1 MAVWSEVA
9 WSALTDDKRLD
20 AEHYRPEY
28 LRQEGVIES
37 LPHERL
43 DAVADVTDGNHI
55 SIAEQFA
62 ESGIRYLRGQ
72 DLSDFFVSDSDPKF
86 IPEATF
92 RTLRRSHMKV
102 GDVLL
107 GVIATIGTVSLIAD
121 RFDKLTGNCKIA
133 ILRPHGIESEYLATY
148 FASSIGQREL
158 QRRARG
164 TVQTGVILPDLKAMP
179 IPLLDIATR
188 SKVKKKVRDAY
199 AQRKQ
204 AENAYAGAEALL
216 ESALGLEK
224 LDLTPRLFYERPYAD
239 VQVASRFDAEYFQPP
254 KTAVL
259 DALAKMPG
267 QPLCD
272 QYQSIRQL
280 WQPDTA
286 GASDQVR
293 NYDLTDA
300 LQPFLDDTV
309 EPATRE
315 TIASTKKKLKPGD
328 LVVSRL
334 RHYLKEIAVV
344 LAAGPIQMV
353 GSTEF
358 IVLRPQKGAVSV
370 EALLVYLRSKYVQ
383 TVLKWCQDGSNH
395 PRFHEGELLNL
406 RIPDV
411 VRDHQ
416 DQIVAKVQAS
426 IQARREARQLLD
438 EAKAIV
444 ESAIL
449 KTNNAVPNTFTDN
462 RDRWPK
468 MSDVDSLG

>member
-28 LRQEGVIES
+28 LRQEGAIES

-43 DAVADVTDGNHI
+43 DVVADVSDGNHI

-62 ESGIRYLRGQ
+62 DSGVRYLRGK
-72 DLSDFFVSDSDPKF
+72 DLSDFFISDSDPVF
-86 IPEATF
+86 IPEATY
-92 RTLRRSHMKV
+92 RTLPRSHMKD

-107 GVIATIGTVSLIAD
+107 GVVATIGTVSLVTG

-133 ILRPHGIESEYLATY
+133 IIRPRSIESEYLAAY
-148 FASSIGQREL
+148 FISPVGQREL
-158 QRRARG
+158 HRRARG

-179 IPLLDIATR
+179 IPLLDDATR
-188 SKVKKKVRDAY
+188 GKVKQKVEAAYAARRQAKDAY
-199 AQRKQ
+199 A
-204 AENAYAGAEALL
+204 EAEALL
-216 ESALGLEK
+216 ESTLGLDK

-239 VQVASRFDAEYFQPP
+239 VQAAARFDGEYYQPP
-254 KTAVL
+254 KMAVL
-259 DALAKMPG
+259 DALSKMPG
-267 QPLCD
+267 QPVSD
-272 QYQSIRQL
+272 QYRSIRQL

-286 GASDQVR
+286 GVSEQVR

-300 LQPFLDDTV
+300 LHPFLDQTV
-309 EPATRE
+309 EPATRD

-334 RHYLKEIAVV
+334 RSYLKEIAVV
-344 LAAGPIQMV
+344 LDTGPIPMV

-358 IVLRPQKGAVSV
+358 IVLRPQKGAVRV

-395 PRFHEGELLNL
+395 PRFDEMELLSL
-406 RIPDV
+406 RVPDV

-416 DQIVAKVQAS
+416 DEITAKVQAS
-426 IQARREARQLLD
+426 IQARRDAQRLLD
-438 EAKAIV
+438 EAKAMV
-444 ESAIL
+444 ENAIL
-449 KTNNAVPNTFTDN
+449 GEAG
-462 RDRWPK
+462 
-468 MSDVDSLG
+468 S